1 MMTMPAAAVPQMHC
15 CSRRVAPTV
24 SRGTATPTRPHDS
37 GIIHSAKPSDLAN
50 SNLSAISFNVEGATA
65 VRHHGPAANLRIEPG
80 GGHRPAT
87 NGSFQRVAHRQQV
100 ARAHGPDGRPGRWT
114 MDWST
119 SAPPSIEDAVR
130 QYAHARLGRPR
141 PHLRGSARRGRS
153 AIVALTQAD

>member
-1 MMTMPAAAVPQMHC
+1 MMTMPAAVPQMHC

-65 VRHHGPAANLRIEPG
+65 VRHHGPAAIFELSPVV
-80 GGHRPAT
+80 AT
-87 NGSFQRVAHRQQV
+87 ALPRMVRFNELLIVSRV